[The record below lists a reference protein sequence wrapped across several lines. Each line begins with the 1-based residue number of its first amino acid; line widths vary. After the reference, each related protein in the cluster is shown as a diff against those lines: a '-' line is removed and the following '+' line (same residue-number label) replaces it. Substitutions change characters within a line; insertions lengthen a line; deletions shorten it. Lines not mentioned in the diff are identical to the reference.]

1 MISTAFLLA
10 AVVLAI
16 TPGPGLAYVV
26 ARTVAG
32 GRAQGLAS
40 TLGTGL
46 GGLVHVAAAA
56 LGLSVLVAESALAF
70 AVVKVVGA
78 AFLIWLGL
86 RMLMRPQATDVSEG
100 DAAVLAPVT
109 RRGVGRALFDGI
121 VVECLNVKTAVFFLA
136 FLPQFVVATEP
147 LVPQLVLLG
156 SVCVLLNTLVDIVAV
171 LAADRLLQGGAIG
184 KLRAR
189 WLTRMSGATLVGL
202 GIWLAL
208 ARRQGN

>member
-109 RRGVGRALFDGI
+109 RRGVGRALFDGV

-147 LVPQLVLLG
+147 LVPQLILLG
-156 SVCVLLNTLVDIVAV
+156 SVCLLLNTLVDIVAV

-208 ARRQGN
+208 ARRQGT